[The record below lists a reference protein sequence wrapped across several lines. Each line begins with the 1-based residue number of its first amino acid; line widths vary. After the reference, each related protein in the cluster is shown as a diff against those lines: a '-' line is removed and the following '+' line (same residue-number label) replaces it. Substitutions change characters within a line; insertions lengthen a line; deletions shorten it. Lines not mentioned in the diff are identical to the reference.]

1 MGSDPTKVYPRN
13 VFDEHL
19 KKFGNFGLT
28 MAMMILPIIT
38 SKPEDTMDLEAMAEK
53 MQNALDKGEAFDMN
67 DMENAMPAPKS
78 ESDYSK
84 RMLGVFQDMFRL
96 GYI

>member
-1 MGSDPTKVYPRN
+1 MGSDPKKVYPREI
-13 VFDEHL
+13 FEEHL
-19 KKFGNFGLT
+19 KKFGNFGLN
-28 MAMMILPIIT
+28 MSMMILPMVT

-53 MQNALDKGEAFDMN
+53 MQSAQEQGGAFDMS
-67 DMENAMPAPKS
+67 DLESSMPAPKS
-78 ESDYSK
+78 SSDYSK

>member
-1 MGSDPTKVYPRN
+1 MGSDPTKVYPRSI
-13 VFDEHL
+13 FDEHL

-53 MQNALDKGEAFDMN
+53 MQNAQVTGATLNID
-67 DMENAMPAPKS
+67 DMENVMPGPKT
-78 ESDYSK
+78 ESGYSK